1 MFRPI
6 RVLKFGAVLYLITGC
21 ASGGTAHDSNRT
33 DASATN
39 AAVHATATITK
50 TESRF
55 TAPAAIPSIQ
65 AGSST
70 PGMSGFTQ
78 DNGQLKPDIQA
89 YANEVARTRNIPQR
103 ELEALLRNA
112 QYNTTA
118 VRLMTP
124 SKTRIRRSWVTYRE
138 RFVEPVRLKA
148 GVEFWQQHA
157 KQLSQ
162 TERQYG
168 VPASVIVA
176 IIGVETIFGRYTGD
190 FRVLDALTTLGF
202 RYPDASRPE
211 RSQLFR
217 DQLADLAQLH
227 HEKKLDAYTVTG
239 SFAGAMGLP
248 QFMPGS
254 LLRYAVDGDGD
265 GRIDLLDSPADAI
278 TSVAS
283 FLRYHGWVPGLP
295 IFAPVQLPA
304 QPQKLVAGG
313 IDPTLNW
320 QTLVENGATIR
331 SDAKTMAWKDHKL
344 GVIDLVDEPRNTVE
358 YRTGTPNFFA
368 ITHYNR
374 SYFYAT
380 AVTELAEAL
389 AKRMTRDQE
398 RQTN

>member
-1 MFRPI
+1 MHLST
-6 RVLKFGAVLYLITGC
+6 VLVLATGC
-21 ASGGTAHDSNRT
+21 ASGGTAPDGPGVGTS
-33 DASATN
+33 ASAASTP
-39 AAVHATATITK
+39 TALTR
-50 TESRF
+50 TENNVPQF
-55 TAPAAIPSIQ
+55 TAPAIAPSIE

-70 PGMSGFTQ
+70 PGTSGFTQ
-78 DNGQLKPDIQA
+78 SSGALKPDIQA
-89 YANEVARTRNIPQR
+89 YANEVARTRNIPQHQ
-103 ELEALLRNA
+103 LDALLQDA
-112 QYNTTA
+112 QYDA
-118 VRLMTP
+118 SAARLMSP
-124 SKTRIRRSWVTYRE
+124 SKTRIRRSWSTYRD
-138 RFVEPVRLKA
+138 RFVEPVRLKT
-148 GVEFWQQHA
+148 GVQFWQEHEHH
-157 KQLSQ
+157 LSQ
-162 TERQYG
+162 TERLYG

-190 FRVLDALTTLGF
+190 FRVLDVLATLGF

-211 RSQLFR
+211 RGQLFR

-227 HEKKLDAYTVTG
+227 HEKKLDAYSVTG

-265 GRIDLLDSPADAI
+265 GRIDLLNNPADAI

-304 QPQKLVAGG
+304 DPPKLVSGG
-313 IDPTLNW
+313 IDPTLTW
-320 QTLVENGATIR
+320 KTLTENGATVR
-331 SDAKTMAWKDHKL
+331 PGATGTAWKQHKL

-380 AVTELAEAL
+380 AVTELADAL
-389 AKRMTRDQE
+389 TTRMRLTARSA
-398 RQTN
+398 N